1 MLLRLGHS
9 LNNHRYAVI
18 LAWLLVAG
26 GLKVIAPSWQSVATD
41 GDLEQLPADTTSARA
56 DVLNRQAFPDD
67 RAHSSI
73 VLVFAR
79 NGKPLTIEDRQVA
92 LALAKQLAQSE
103 GLPLADKNPA
113 DSVWTEKTPVIGPML
128 ENASGTAQRVVVRL
142 SNDFMA
148 TDNVR
153 VLELVRLIVEANLA
167 SLPPGLNVGVTGSA
181 AVAGDMLSAAAES
194 LRNTHLTTLL
204 MVLGALVLIYR
215 SPRLVLIPLLVISL
229 SASVSLDLL
238 ALLASFSQSNPD
250 LWPTIRVFTTTKIFV
265 IVLLFGAGT
274 DYCLFLIARYRE
286 LFIDRMQNEAVA
298 QSLSKVGLALAASAL
313 TTVVG
318 LAMMGFAQFGK
329 FAYSGPAIA
338 VTLIVTLFVCL
349 TLTPALLATPLA
361 GGLKHTGKRNRSPWW
376 GVLAHHVTRRPGGV
390 LAGSLLVAVPL
401 AWLGWATPVSYELY
415 GELPRNRISRQ
426 GTRLLQE
433 HFPPGELGPLTILAK
448 LPDGQLDTPEGRIKI
463 ARLVKPLTQVPGVA
477 KVRSLDQP
485 TGDPPG
491 TVRMGS
497 LEGLAALAAKGSP
510 QTKAAFV
517 STAEPLAGEV
527 TRLTLVL
534 DHEPFSAAA
543 VTTTER
549 VLAELETLKQS
560 EQSPWR
566 DATFELSGPT
576 AGIRDLERVTRAD
589 RQRIE
594 ILVATAVFLVL
605 LVLLRRPLICC
616 YLIFTVVLSYLVTL
630 GIVSLIFRSYDGL
643 LLDGSSWSGVNWK
656 VPVFLFV
663 ILTAVG
669 QDYNIY
675 LVTRVFEEQRRIGPL
690 AGLRRALIQTGS
702 IITSCG
708 LIMAG
713 TFASMATGSL
723 RGMTE
728 LGVALALGILLDT
741 FVVRTI
747 LVPAFL
753 ALIARFK

>member
-18 LAWLLVAG
+18 LAWLIVAG
-26 GLKVIAPSWQSVATD
+26 GLKAIAPSWQSVATD

-56 DVLNRQAFPDD
+56 ELLNRQAFPHDM
-67 RAHSSI
+67 AHSSI

-79 NGKPLTIEDRQVA
+79 DDQPLTIEDRQYA
-92 LALAKQLAQSE
+92 LILAKQLAHSE
-103 GLPLADKNPA
+103 TLPLADENRT

-153 VLELVRLIVEANLA
+153 VLEIVRLIVE
-167 SLPPGLNVGVTGSA
+167 SSRDSVPQGLNVGITGSA
-181 AVAGDMLSAAAES
+181 AVAGDMLSAASES
-194 LRNTHLTTLL
+194 LRNTHLTTLM

-215 SPRLVLIPLLVISL
+215 SPRLVLIPLLVITL

-238 ALLASFSQSNPD
+238 ASLASFSQSNPD
-250 LWPTIRVFTTTKIFV
+250 AWPTIRVFTTTKIFV

-286 LFIDRMQNEAVA
+286 LLADQEQSKAVA

-318 LAMMGFAQFGK
+318 LAMMGFAEFGK

-338 VTLIVTLFVCL
+338 VSLIVTLMVCL

-361 GGLKHTGKRNRSPWW
+361 GMLKHPGPQRQSPWW
-376 GVLAHHVTRRPGGV
+376 GVLAQHVTRRPGGV
-390 LAGSLLVAVPL
+390 LIGSLIVATPL
-401 AWLGWATPVSYELY
+401 AWLGWATPVSYDLF
-415 GELPRNRISRQ
+415 GELPRNRISRE
-426 GTRLLQE
+426 GTRLLQK

-448 LPDGQLDTPEGRIKI
+448 LPDGKLDTPEGRIKI
-463 ARLVKPLTQVPGVA
+463 ARLVKPLTEVPGVA

-517 STAEPLAGEV
+517 STTEPLAGEV

-534 DHEPFSAAA
+534 DQEPFSAAA
-543 VTTTER
+543 VATTER
-549 VLAELETLKQS
+549 ILAELEALKQS
-560 EQSPWR
+560 EQSPWK

-576 AGIRDLERVTRAD
+576 AGIRDLERVTLAD

-594 ILVATAVFLVL
+594 VLVATAVFLVL
-605 LVLLRRPLICC
+605 LVLLRHPLICC

-630 GIVSLIFRSYDGL
+630 GIVSLIFRGYDGL
-643 LLDGSSWSGVNWK
+643 LFDGSLWAGVNWK

>member
-9 LNNHRYAVI
+9 LNDHRYAVI

-56 DVLNRQAFPDD
+56 DLLNRQAFPDD

-79 NGKPLTIEDRQVA
+79 HGKPLTIEDRQVA

-167 SLPPGLNVGVTGSA
+167 SLPPELNVGVTGSA

-215 SPRLVLIPLLVISL
+215 SPQLVVIPLLVISL

-286 LFIDRMQNEAVA
+286 LLTDRMQNEAVA

-361 GGLKHTGKRNRSPWW
+361 GGLRHASKRNRSPWW

-390 LAGSLLVAVPL
+390 LAGSLLVAIPL
-401 AWLGWATPVSYELY
+401 AWLGWATPVSYDLY

-576 AGIRDLERVTRAD
+576 AGIRDLERVTLAD

-594 ILVATAVFLVL
+594 VLVATAVFLVL

-643 LLDGSSWSGVNWK
+643 LFDGSSWPGVNWK

>member
-1 MLLRLGHS
+1 
-9 LNNHRYAVI
+9 
-18 LAWLLVAG
+18 
-26 GLKVIAPSWQSVATD
+26 
-41 GDLEQLPADTTSARA
+41 
-56 DVLNRQAFPDD
+56 
-67 RAHSSI
+67 
-73 VLVFAR
+73 
-79 NGKPLTIEDRQVA
+79 
-92 LALAKQLAQSE
+92 
-103 GLPLADKNPA
+103 
-113 DSVWTEKTPVIGPML
+113 L
-128 ENASGTAQRVVVRL
+128 ENGPGTAQRVVVRL

-153 VLELVRLIVEANLA
+153 VLEVVRQILKANKAAAPL
-167 SLPPGLNVGVTGSA
+167 GLKVGVTGSA
-181 AVAGDMLSAAAES
+181 AVAGDMLSAASES

-215 SPRLVLIPLLVISL
+215 SPRLVVIPLVVITL

-238 ALLASFSQSNPD
+238 AILAGLSQTNPD

-286 LFIDRMQNEAVA
+286 LLAAEKQSVAVA
-298 QSLSKVGLALAASAL
+298 QSLAKVGLALAASAL

-318 LAMMGFAQFGK
+318 LAMMGFAEFGK

-338 VTLIVTLFVCL
+338 VSLIVTLVICL

-361 GGLKHTGKRNRSPWW
+361 GVLKHPGQGTSSTWW
-376 GVLAHHVTRRPGGV
+376 GLLAQYVTRRPGAV
-390 LAGSLLVAVPL
+390 LLGSLLFAAPL
-401 AWLGWATPVSYELY
+401 AWQGWATPVSYDLY

-426 GTRLLQE
+426 GTRLLQK
-433 HFPPGELGPLTILAK
+433 HFPPGELGPLTLLAH
-448 LPDGQLDTPEGRIKI
+448 LPDGQLDTPEGRIRI
-463 ARLVKPLTQVPGVA
+463 ARLVKPLTEVSGVA

-491 TVRMGS
+491 TVRIGS
-497 LEGLAALAAKGSP
+497 LEGLASLAAKGNP

-517 STAEPLAGEV
+517 STAEPLAGQV

-534 DHEPFSAAA
+534 DHEPFSAEA
-543 VTTTER
+543 VATTER
-549 VLAELETLKQS
+549 VLAELDSLKNS
-560 EQSPWR
+560 EESPWR
-566 DATFELSGPT
+566 NATFELSGPT
-576 AGIRDLERVTRAD
+576 AGIRDLERVTLAD
-589 RQRIE
+589 RKRIE
-594 ILVATAVFLVL
+594 VLVATAVFLVL
-605 LVLLRRPLICC
+605 VILLRRPLVCC
-616 YLIFTVVLSYLVTL
+616 YLIFTVILSYLVTL
-630 GIVSLIFRSYDGL
+630 GIVSLIFRAYDGYL
-643 LLDGSSWSGVNWK
+643 LSEALSETDVWSGVNWK

-728 LGVALALGILLDT
+728 LGVALALGILLDA
-741 FVVRTI
+741 FVVRTV

-753 ALIARFK
+753 SLLARMR